1 MEDYKW
7 VIYVIAAL
15 YFILKSRKKKAPA
28 ESSEGKP
35 FEQSKPNTSSKPVT
49 FEDLLRE
56 IQGSKTVAPPEP
68 TPAYESRSYPK
79 YEDYDDNLEKEEKDL
94 ENVDYDYRNQD
105 KIYETYEKA
114 KQDAFNRPS
123 LEETMKVGDTIVR
136 FGHFKEYD
144 QQVASTLA
152 SSFAKDLQN
161 PENFK
166 KAFILSEILHR
177 KY

>member
-15 YFILKSRKKKAPA
+15 YFILKSRKKKSPP
-28 ESSEGKP
+28 ESEGKP
-35 FEQSKPNTSSKPVT
+35 FELPDTSTKPVT

-56 IQGSKTVAPPEP
+56 IQSTKTVAPPEP
-68 TPAYESRSYPK
+68 KPAPYQSKSYPT
-79 YEDYDDNLEKEEKDL
+79 YEDYDDNIGKEEKDL
-94 ENVDYDYRNQD
+94 EEVDYNYRNQD

-114 KQDAFNRPS
+114 KQAAFNRPS
-123 LEETMKVGDTIVR
+123 LEETMKVEDTVVR

-144 QQVASTLA
+144 QQAPPSLASTLG
-152 SSFAKDLQN
+152 KDLQD

-166 KAFILSEILHR
+166 KAFILSEILTR